1 MEAARRHGAAGQS
14 WLFVLNHT
22 AEPAVIAAHGR
33 ELLSG
38 AEVAGRLEVAPGG
51 VAVVREEPG

>member
-1 MEAARRHGAAGQS
+1 MEATRRHGAAGQS

-22 AEPAVIAAHGR
+22 TQPAVVAARGR

-38 AEVAGRLEVAPGG
+38 ALVAGRLEVAPGG